1 MLPKSDRALKELFD
15 AICKCKDNYNQH
27 RQLCSS
33 REKTHKELDDYRKE
47 LTELRKKYHYDEKTK
62 KIEDLCLKI
71 NNNEIERYKKYLL
84 AILSGYE
91 YCESVSEETGRSIL
105 EKFNNFLLENGIWV
119 DVPTSQIYDCI
130 ADVKASGIGDFDIV
144 DHFVIGYACDNE
156 CQIPLEVIND
166 NEFIGNMYNE
176 LKGLN

>member
-1 MLPKSDRALKELFD
+1 M
-15 AICKCKDNYNQH
+15 
-27 RQLCSS
+27 
-33 REKTHKELDDYRKE
+33 
-47 LTELRKKYHYDEKTK
+47 
-62 KIEDLCLKI
+62 CLKI